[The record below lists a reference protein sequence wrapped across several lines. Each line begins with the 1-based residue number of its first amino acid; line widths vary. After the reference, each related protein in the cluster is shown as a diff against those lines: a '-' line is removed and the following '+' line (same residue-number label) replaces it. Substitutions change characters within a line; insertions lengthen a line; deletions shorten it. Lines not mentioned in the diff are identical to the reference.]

1 MYGEDDICLTSTCF
15 GNLNETQSS
24 ILCVYIN
31 FVGNT
36 VQFCQ
41 KHKSEYR
48 RLPKKIFFS
57 MGVDFSSIRKTF
69 LGSDARSVFDSA
81 NNVMTYGDFPGW
93 SVPENLKDTLNEY
106 FGALFENERK
116 EIAINEFHSF
126 TSTFN
131 VLHRRRE
138 LCNAFFNPLQND
150 GDLCGVISIIMANIV
165 CLSPNFAEHVFV
177 TPYGSKNEFSYLYL
191 SEPLKYGKHLRS
203 FVTIWMDGSYIG
215 IQHVVPTSWKHSVA
229 EGKIS
234 SDSDD
239 DINIPRVVNSFQ
251 HDSITI
257 LRMRKFLLKPRH

>member
-1 MYGEDDICLTSTCF
+1 MVQEELARVFFSFFFFFFYGEDDICLTSTCF
-15 GNLNETQSS
+15 GKLNETQSS
-24 ILCVYIN
+24 VLCVYIN
-31 FVGNT
+31 FIGNT
-36 VQFCQ
+36 PQFCQ

-48 RLPKKIFFS
+48 RLPKKILFS
-57 MGVDFSSIRKTF
+57 VGVGFSSDRKTF
-69 LGSDARSVFDSA
+69 LGSDAGSVFDSA
-81 NNVMTYGDFPGW
+81 N
-93 SVPENLKDTLNEY
+93 
-106 FGALFENERK
+106 GALFENERK

-131 VLHRRRE
+131 VLHRCRE
-138 LCNAFFNPLQND
+138 LFNAFFYPLQNH

-203 FVTIWMDGSYIG
+203 FVTIWMDGSYTG

>member
-1 MYGEDDICLTSTCF
+1 MS
-15 GNLNETQSS
+15 
-24 ILCVYIN
+24 
-31 FVGNT
+31 VG
-36 VQFCQ
+36 
-41 KHKSEYR
+41 
-48 RLPKKIFFS
+48 
-57 MGVDFSSIRKTF
+57 FSSNRKTF

-131 VLHRRRE
+131 VLHRCRE
-138 LCNAFFNPLQND
+138 LFNAFFYPVQNH

-177 TPYGSKNEFSYLYL
+177 TPYGSKNDFSYLYL
-191 SEPLKYGKHLRS
+191 SEPLKYGKYLRS
-203 FVTIWMDGSYIG
+203 FVTIWMDGSYID
-215 IQHVVPTSWKHSVA
+215 IQHVVPTSWKHSLA
-229 EGKIS
+229 EGQIS
-234 SDSDD
+234 SNSDD

-251 HDSITI
+251 HDSYNNSENAKIPA
-257 LRMRKFLLKPRH
+257 KARH